1 MIVRQLSLEDM
12 RILENAKATAERERL
27 EALAALDVLD
37 SAPERAFDSITS
49 LAADRF
55 DTPIAL
61 VSLVAEDRQWFKAR
75 VGLDVSE
82 SSRYVSFCHH
92 SIQSDEVM
100 VVLDAR
106 DDPRFRDNPLVL
118 GAPDIRFYAGA
129 PLKLQSG
136 HRIGT
141 LCVIDRT
148 PRKDFSARDR
158 GALELMAQQVV
169 DQLEIRRLR
178 QSQQI
183 SHLIGETTLDAFV
196 CADAESRIIH
206 WNRAAEV
213 MFGWRASEALGQTLD
228 MIIPDRHRA
237 AHHAGMAR
245 MRTGGAS
252 RLVGKTVEVPAT
264 HRSGTEVPVE
274 LSLAMWSSE
283 PGRAPD
289 GFAAIIR
296 DISAR
301 KAMEAEQEAT
311 QERLA
316 EQVAAMEAS
325 NDGIAV
331 TDPDGRFIF
340 MNESHATMFGFPD
353 GAAALGRHWS
363 DLYTEEEQQR
373 LEQKAF
379 PILGE
384 KHQWRGQ
391 SRGRRLDG
399 SAVDQEISLSLRSNG
414 GIVCVTRDIGA
425 RQQAEREM
433 ARLREQLLAAQRQ
446 EAVGQLASGIAH
458 DFNNLIAAIAGSAA
472 LIQAGAEPKAKR
484 QADRIQAA
492 ASAAASLVAKML
504 SLGARKPERHELD
517 LGQTLGSVAELVR
530 TSLPLGH
537 QLVVDVPD
545 QPVLA
550 TADSTELMQVLLN
563 LAINARD
570 AMDRDR
576 DGRIAFSLLP
586 PPASSPSGKIR
597 VGIMPEGPWALLRV
611 DDTGAGMPA
620 AVLDR
625 IFEPFYSSKGAAGSG
640 LGLSV
645 VAGIVESAGAGL
657 IVESWPGA
665 GTRFDLLWPLDPP
678 RHVHAAAPKP
688 ARNGLLAGRGVLVV
702 DDNPAVV
709 GVLAELLEQA
719 GAEVGPCLEGA
730 DALAAIREDP
740 DAWYLL
746 VTDFDMS
753 GMDGA
758 ALAQEARALK
768 PDLPVLLC
776 TALPEAHRSSAARAA
791 MFDAIIGKPVTLSS
805 LLDGAEAAIQAR
817 ARTVG
822 AHPSGSSAS

>member
-1 MIVRQLSLEDM
+1 MAGKQLSLEDM
-12 RILENAKATAERERL
+12 RILENAKAAAERERL

-37 SAPERAFDSITS
+37 SPPERAFDSITM

-61 VSLVAEDRQWFKAR
+61 VSLVSEDRQWFKAQ
-75 VGLDVSE
+75 VGLDVTE
-82 SSRYVSFCHH
+82 TGRDISFCQHG
-92 SIQSDEVM
+92 IQSDEVM

-148 PRKDFSARDR
+148 PRAAFSARDR
-158 GALELMAQQVV
+158 RALELMAQQVV

-178 QSQQI
+178 RSQQI

-213 MFGWRASEALGQTLD
+213 MFGWPASEALGQTLE

-237 AHHAGMAR
+237 AHNAGMER
-245 MRTGGAS
+245 MRAGAPP

-264 HRSGTEVPVE
+264 HRSGDEVPVE

-283 PGRAPD
+283 PGRPAD

-301 KAMEAEQEAT
+301 KAMEAEREAT

-353 GAAALGRHWS
+353 GTAALGRHWS
-363 DLYTEEEQQR
+363 ELYADEEHQR
-373 LEQKAF
+373 LEQQAF
-379 PILGE
+379 PILAE

-391 SRGRRLDG
+391 ARGRRLDG
-399 SAVDQEISLSLRSNG
+399 CSVDQEISLSLRSNG
-414 GIVCVTRDIGA
+414 GIVCVTRDVGA

-472 LIQAGAEPKAKR
+472 LIQGGGEPKAKR

-492 ASAAASLVAKML
+492 AGAAASLVAKML

-517 LGQTLGSVAELVR
+517 LGQPLASVAELVR
-530 TSLPLGH
+530 TSLPQAH
-537 QLVVDVPD
+537 QLVISLPE

-550 TADSTELMQVLLN
+550 MADSTELMQVLLN

-576 DGRIAFSLLP
+576 DGRITLSLLP
-586 PPASSPSGKIR
+586 PPAALPAGKIR
-597 VGIMPEGPWALLRV
+597 VGAVPEGPWALIRV
-611 DDTGAGMPA
+611 ADTGAGMA
-620 AVLDR
+620 ANLLDR

-657 IVESWPGA
+657 IVGSSPGT
-665 GTRFDLLWPLDPP
+665 GSCFDLLWPLNPP
-678 RHVHAAAPKP
+678 RQVQAAMPTP
-688 ARNGLLAGRGVLVV
+688 ARNGLLVGRGVLVV

-709 GVLAELLEQA
+709 DVLAELLEQA
-719 GAEVGPCLEGA
+719 GAEVGPCLEAA
-730 DALAAIREDP
+730 DALAAVREDP

-746 VTDFDMS
+746 ITDFDMP

-791 MFDAIIGKPVTLSS
+791 IFDAIVGKPVTLPS

-817 ARTVG
+817 AAKSG
-822 AHPSGSSAS
+822 AQPSGEQAP